1 MRQSGSAFAVI
12 LMIVVIFAFSFRY
25 GRIGGWGRAEM
36 FRRARTILACGLMAL
51 ALAGCET
58 LAIDPVP
65 TTATVQDPLDPKYYP
80 SDEPLKLGMEHFGR
94 GDYGLAERYFRD
106 AVEKAP
112 RDVTAWVG
120 LAASYDR
127 LRRFDLADQAY
138 SHAIKLRGLTV
149 HILNN
154 QGYSMMLRGN
164 LKEARR
170 KFLKAYELDP
180 GNPTIAN
187 NLELLNTSYRFV
199 QRPPG

>member
-1 MRQSGSAFAVI
+1 
-12 LMIVVIFAFSFRY
+12 
-25 GRIGGWGRAEM
+25 M
-36 FRRARTILACGLMAL
+36 FRRARAILACGLMAL

-58 LAIDPVP
+58 LAIEPVP
-65 TTATVQDPLDPKYYP
+65 TTVTVQEPMDAKYYP

-138 SHAIKLRGLTV
+138 AHAIKLRGPTV

-170 KFLKAYELDP
+170 KFLKAYELYP